1 MTQAVFAIA
10 RSGMDVE
17 WQRVEVI
24 AANLANLNTTR
35 TSDGTPYAAK
45 LLITGPKFSKLL
57 GGAGIA
63 GQAGSGVAAAGV
75 QVLGLEESKGAPK
88 RVLDPAHPHADAS
101 GFVSYPNVDHVHE
114 MTSMISASRVYEA
127 NLASFTSARSMFA
140 RAMELGA
147 K

>member
-1 MTQAVFAIA
+1 MTQPIFAIA

-35 TSDGTPYAAK
+35 TADGTPYTAK
-45 LLITGPKFSKLL
+45 LLISGPRFSTLL
-57 GGAGIA
+57 GGVAGA
-63 GQAGSGVAAAGV
+63 GQAGTQTAAAGV
-75 QVLGLEESKGAPK
+75 QVLGLENSKAAPK
-88 RVLDPAHPHADAS
+88 RVLDPAHPHADAT
-101 GFVSYPNVDHVHE
+101 GLVTYPNVDHVHE
-114 MTSMISASRVYEA
+114 MTSMIAANRVYEA
-127 NLASFTSARSMFA
+127 NLAVFTSARGMFS